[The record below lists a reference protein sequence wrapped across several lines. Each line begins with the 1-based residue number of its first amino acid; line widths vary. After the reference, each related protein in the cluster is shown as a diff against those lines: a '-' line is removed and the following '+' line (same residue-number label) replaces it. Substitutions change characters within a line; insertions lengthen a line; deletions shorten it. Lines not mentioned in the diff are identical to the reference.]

1 VLIEHDRNTSRALP
15 RVAPLL
21 TILVVEDD
29 NSVRD
34 VVIRV
39 LSEKGFGVLTA
50 NTAYEALGILRN
62 RAVDL
67 LFADIVMPGMDGV
80 ELAQEAK
87 RLRPGLKVLFA
98 TGYAQMA
105 TTRAA
110 IRHGR
115 VIYKPL
121 REPELIDAV
130 QRALAT

>member
-1 VLIEHDRNTSRALP
+1 
-15 RVAPLL
+15 VATLL

-29 NSVRD
+29 NAVRD

-67 LFADIVMPGMDGV
+67 LLADIIMPGMDGV
-80 ELAQEAK
+80 ELAKEAK

-98 TGYAQMA
+98 TGYAQLA

-110 IRHGR
+110 TRHGP

-130 QRALAT
+130 QRALAA